1 MTYYYIWFLVFAVIA
16 YMIVVDPNVSRYIL
30 LLIEVL
36 KVNISRI
43 KWMIILHPR
52 NPITN
57 YMMNR
62 RANKI
67 AKEIQESLTR
77 DTESDKID

>member
-1 MTYYYIWFLVFAVIA
+1 MTYYYIWFLLFTVVA
-16 YMIVVDPNVSRYIL
+16 YAIVVDPNVSRYIIL
-30 LLIEVL
+30 LVELL
-36 KVNISRI
+36 KINLQRI
-43 KWMIILHPR
+43 KWMIVLHPL

-67 AKEIQESLTR
+67 AKEIQASLTKS
-77 DTESDKID
+77 TESDKID

>member
-67 AKEIQESLTR
+67 AKGIQESLTR